1 MTSSCLPFIF
11 SASGLIQLSFSFVR
25 PSDVFECILEP
36 KPYFGRKYLTPQLP
50 RLLHRLLNVIS
61 DSEKVKFDIYSEA
74 ECKYMVSSYKIFY
87 MWTIPKIV
95 TKINGFFSIGNQCE
109 ISLLLRKYDVFYSV
123 VSLLC

>member
-1 MTSSCLPFIF
+1 
-11 SASGLIQLSFSFVR
+11 
-25 PSDVFECILEP
+25 
-36 KPYFGRKYLTPQLP
+36 
-50 RLLHRLLNVIS
+50 
-61 DSEKVKFDIYSEA
+61 
-74 ECKYMVSSYKIFY
+74 MVSSYKIFY